1 MRGRGGNDRSRGCGG
16 LSPGFDASDGG
27 LGVANSP
34 LTPCPHEEKDRPP
47 FTPRPQEEKG
57 WSVSSLSKTSGRSTP
72 WYMNKINR
80 AIVRVTRPF
89 KRY

>member
-1 MRGRGGNDRSRGCGG
+1 MRGRGGKDRSRGCGG

-27 LGVANSP
+27 LGVASSP
-34 LTPCPHEEKDRPP
+34 LTPCPHEEKS
-47 FTPRPQEEKG
+47 

-72 WYMNKINR
+72 WYMNKLHR
-80 AIVRVTRPF
+80 AIVRGTRPF